1 MSEDFRT
8 NFLVLVGLGLA
19 FAQIVFECSEILM
32 FLPPPLDRTQ
42 FPLSEGSVASI
53 KSHCK

>member
-19 FAQIVFECSEILM
+19 LAQIVFECSEILM
-32 FLPPPLDRTQ
+32 FLPPLDRTQ